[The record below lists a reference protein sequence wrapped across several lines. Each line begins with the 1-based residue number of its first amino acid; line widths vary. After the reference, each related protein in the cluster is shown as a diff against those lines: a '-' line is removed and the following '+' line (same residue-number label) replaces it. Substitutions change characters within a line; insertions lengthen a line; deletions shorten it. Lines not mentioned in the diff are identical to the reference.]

1 MTVIWLKG
9 KPVRRKEKPMSC
21 NIAVAELWG
30 SNVLSEPF
38 CLTLIY
44 QWLRYVCSGQPHS
57 DHWGQ
62 LQTEIQ
68 NNQNILHKRMHIR
81 THILLKCNEFQ
92 WYQLYLFSTAME
104 QIATTSVVWNNT
116 SSALDFHQRNQCHPG
131 LFFFQDLRLSC
142 KLMRFLL
149 FRGRTGVPV
158 FLLVVNRVPLSHS
171 RPLALF
177 CHVILSQTLLAWQLT
192 SSSPRRRMSHSSL
205 LRQNCL

>member
-44 QWLRYVCSGQPHS
+44 QWLRYMCSGQPLS

-104 QIATTSVVWNNT
+104 QIATMSVVWNNT
-116 SSALDFHQRNQCHPG
+116 SSALDFHQRNQCVIPG
-131 LFFFQDLRLSC
+131 CFSFRTWGCLASSCGSSFSVVGLGSPFSCWLSTGSLSVTQDHWHCFATWFTLRLS
-142 KLMRFLL
+142 
-149 FRGRTGVPV
+149 
-158 FLLVVNRVPLSHS
+158 
-171 RPLALF
+171 
-177 CHVILSQTLLAWQLT
+177 
-192 SSSPRRRMSHSSL
+192 
-205 LRQNCL
+205 